1 MEIRWIEID
10 IYSPPIPP
18 PSFLPIFFRI
28 IVGRADAAIVRERSK
43 AMEPFVED
51 LLAWEVPSAAATAPQ
66 APTMAEKVSI
76 RVSFSAAATKT
87 I

>member
-1 MEIRWIEID
+1 M
-10 IYSPPIPP
+10 
-18 PSFLPIFFRI
+18 
-28 IVGRADAAIVRERSK
+28 RERSK

-51 LLAWEVPSAAATAPQ
+51 LLAWEVPAAAATAPQ

-76 RVSFSAAATKT
+76 RVSFPAAATKT

>member
-1 MEIRWIEID
+1 M
-10 IYSPPIPP
+10 
-18 PSFLPIFFRI
+18 
-28 IVGRADAAIVRERSK
+28 RERRK

-51 LLAWEVPSAAATAPQ
+51 LLALEVPAAAATAPL